1 MDNNEFKLRF
11 GNNAV
16 IDKEKYLEYSQI
28 VEQEI
33 FNNINDAKNKAIQ
46 IKLEDMNNFVSIF
59 VKSGLNS
66 PKYIIVSLK
75 NREIAHNL
83 FYEEAIDT
91 STLNILAE
99 HYKTIKQDYNK
110 WKDDVLARINSEEYQ
125 TIEEAKEKAKLTIKE
140 DNDLTSVWEKDEK
153 YYVVLSRDR
162 EQAFRND
169 YKEVVKYDDLV
180 EENPNIFEQDENGAF
195 VRLVIPAEFVSAIL
209 SPKKTDDMD
218 LRGKKKEELT
228 TDEVIVLKKYAYE
241 LSEDKEVSKMNN
253 NVKETKITIR
263 LRNYNGDYG
272 IGSVFISE
280 TECIVQ
286 QLLNNS
292 NHEDGLIKYS
302 ENIGFCANE
311 KLGSNPL
318 ATIRTEIP
326 FLVTYDK
333 LNIFNEIIE
342 KIKTNPDYKY
352 NESHYIKERFDPKRL
367 EYVDVI
373 IDGEEFEIHWKDGV
387 YSKIFSEVLDGRNS
401 GIPNMFKEF
410 YKKLSDLMRKT
421 NKTEHDDPSTLNI
434 PYEERIVVKLIDKI
448 KELSPN
454 VETTIAQLLQLTNE
468 DVAKIEPLLQGKVF
482 NNLEKA
488 CVEANLKIEVDHDEI
503 GGLGYHYKFKKI
515 N

>member
-1 MDNNEFKLRF
+1 MNNE
-11 GNNAV
+11 
-16 IDKEKYLEYSQI
+16 
-28 VEQEI
+28 
-33 FNNINDAKNKAIQ
+33 
-46 IKLEDMNNFVSIF
+46 
-59 VKSGLNS
+59 
-66 PKYIIVSLK
+66 
-75 NREIAHNL
+75 
-83 FYEEAIDT
+83 
-91 STLNILAE
+91 
-99 HYKTIKQDYNK
+99 
-110 WKDDVLARINSEEYQ
+110 
-125 TIEEAKEKAKLTIKE
+125 
-140 DNDLTSVWEKDEK
+140 
-153 YYVVLSRDR
+153 
-162 EQAFRND
+162 
-169 YKEVVKYDDLV
+169 
-180 EENPNIFEQDENGAF
+180 
-195 VRLVIPAEFVSAIL
+195 
-209 SPKKTDDMD
+209 
-218 LRGKKKEELT
+218 
-228 TDEVIVLKKYAYE
+228 
-241 LSEDKEVSKMNN
+241 
-253 NVKETKITIR
+253 VKETKITIR

-286 QLLNNS
+286 QLLNNP

-302 ENIGFCANE
+302 ENIGFCADE
-311 KLGSNPL
+311 KLGSNSL

-352 NESHYIKERFDPKRL
+352 NESHYMKERFDPKRL

-373 IDGEEFEIHWKDGV
+373 IDGEEFEIHWKDGI

-421 NKTEHDDPSTLNI
+421 NKTEYDDPSTLNI
-434 PYEERIVVKLIDKI
+434 PYEERIVLILVDKI

-488 CVEANLKIEVDHDEI
+488 CAEANLKIEVNHDEI
-503 GGLGYHYKFKKI
+503 GGLGYHYKFKKV